1 MLDLLMNQ
9 TVTLRR
15 AKPGGLSLEGKIEL
29 AYVVDV
35 DETQLELRCRIEG
48 RGRRILDPRGV
59 EIKSDAQMSYRV
71 TGKPALKLEDVVVTK
86 DGLAWRVVGLE
97 EQEQM
102 FGGAKYGRAD
112 LMRTEIPVVKDKH
125 FYG

>member
-1 MLDLLMNQ
+1 MLDALMNQ

-15 AKPGGLSLEGKIEL
+15 AKPGGIDVNGRVEL

-35 DETQLELRCRIEG
+35 DETQMELRCRIEA
-48 RGRRILDPRGV
+48 RGRRILDQRGV
-59 EIKSDAQMSYRV
+59 EIKADAQMSYRV

-86 DGLAWRVVGLE
+86 DGQAWRVVSLE

-112 LMRTEIPVVKDKH
+112 LMRTEIPVVKDKL
-125 FYG
+125 FYA